1 MTGIRDNIDNQK
13 LVDVCKWDHGD
24 IRVVLVTNFEVFYME
39 EYSIDKLPCEEH
51 DAKTMGEQKNELA

>member
-1 MTGIRDNIDNQK
+1 VTGIRDNIDNQK